1 MFCSKQE
8 KLSAQYKE
16 LTETQTTAV
25 GREAADI
32 EKLRAEL
39 IPLINGNYTCEL
51 LFLTDSSA
59 LIRIVDKITKVKTRY
74 LSSTETCFK

>member
-1 MFCSKQE
+1 MFCSEQE
-8 KLSAQYKE
+8 KLSTQYKE
-16 LTETQTTAV
+16 LTETQTNTA

-51 LFLTDSSA
+51 LL
-59 LIRIVDKITKVKTRY
+59 
-74 LSSTETCFK
+74 

>member
-16 LTETQTTAV
+16 LTETQTNTA

-39 IPLINGNYTCEL
+39 IPLINGNNTCV
-51 LFLTDSSA
+51 
-59 LIRIVDKITKVKTRY
+59 LIVN
-74 LSSTETCFK
+74 